1 MSQQLKQKK
10 HILHARYKNGICYIT
25 GIELDKKKITT
36 SLMLPKSLIDYQ
48 RDKFTFEASVMRTVQ
63 FQKLL
68 LTYQWHCSAYILL

>member
-1 MSQQLKQKK
+1 MGYV
-10 HILHARYKNGICYIT
+10 ILLVLNLI
-25 GIELDKKKITT
+25 KKKITI

-48 RDKFTFEASVMRTVQ
+48 RDKFTFEASVMRSVL